1 VTVRS
6 ESAWHYDGDLKVALV
21 AAARSIV
28 ETEGAAALTLRAVAR
43 ATGVSAM
50 APYHHFKDRAALVAA
65 VAASGFHQLY
75 SDKIA
80 ALAVTAGDPAQ
91 RIVAGSIAYVRFVAD
106 HPELYRLMKS
116 PELADRAAFPELAQA
131 AAQPGASLHAML
143 KELAA
148 TGRLHGITPASAAQL
163 LWAMVHGIATL
174 SLDNYLANADGLAAD
189 GAAALL
195 AGWGAL

>member
-1 VTVRS
+1 MVKT
-6 ESAWHYDGDLKVALV
+6 ESPWHYDGDLKQALV

-28 ETEGAAALTLRAVAR
+28 DKEGSAALSLRAVAR

-65 VAASGFHQLY
+65 VAAEGFNQLY

-80 ALAVTAGDPAQ
+80 ALTEAPGDPAQ

-116 PELADRAAFPELAQA
+116 PELANRAAFPELAQA
-131 AAQPGASLHAML
+131 AARPGASLHAML
-143 KELAA
+143 TELAA
-148 TGRLHGITPASAAQL
+148 AGRLHGIAPASAGQL
-163 LWAMVHGIATL
+163 LWALVHGIGTL
-174 SLDNYLANADGLAAD
+174 SLDNYLANAETLAAD